1 MSVSSPDRL
10 RNRQLRSFRNVPA
23 VQKLHEAPGL
33 SSTMD
38 IATVHFTIAIRAAQM
53 KAEDALKLAV
63 EALKKLD
70 ATAII
75 EAALMWMK
83 THPWETAAIIIPLV
97 LMAVMPAAL
106 GLAGFTAGGIAAGSF
121 TYSDL
126 PSRRVTDLR

>member
-1 MSVSSPDRL
+1 
-10 RNRQLRSFRNVPA
+10 
-23 VQKLHEAPGL
+23 
-33 SSTMD
+33 MD
-38 IATVHFTIAIRAAQM
+38 IATVHFTIAIRAARM

-97 LMAVMPAAL
+97 LMAVTPAAL

-126 PSRRVTDLR
+126 VAG